1 MPGVVEGRTSLR
13 PAGQYLHLEAGDTL
27 QVRKAPGCEWPGS
40 TGPGRGVRMI
50 DEVDQRLKAWVG
62 RIAGDVQV
70 FLGVPDRESL
80 ERGVCLYLLELG
92 PAPPVRSGGGGR
104 ASLQISVCY
113 LITAGAES
121 PERAHR
127 LLGELVFAAMEEA
140 DFEVELTP
148 VPTTVWAG
156 LRTAPRP
163 CFRLRVPV
171 RRERAMP
178 VIHRVLFP
186 ATPHATPTPAEALLG
201 CVVGPGDVPIPGA
214 LVELPTLKLTTRTDA
229 KGCFRFPS
237 VPPVATL
244 GRLEV
249 RAKGAL
255 LELGP
260 EVLAAEPQPLLIRL
274 PLKEE

>member
-1 MPGVVEGRTSLR
+1 
-13 PAGQYLHLEAGDTL
+13 
-27 QVRKAPGCEWPGS
+27 
-40 TGPGRGVRMI
+40 MI

-62 RIAGDVQV
+62 RIAGDVPV

-92 PAPPVRSGGGGR
+92 PAPPARGGGGGR

-186 ATPHATPTPAEALLG
+186 ATPQATPTPAEALLG

-249 RAKGAL
+249 RARGEL
-255 LELGP
+255 LELGS